1 MLLPTSQLS
10 HVHSL
15 GELSLLTTPS
25 HVQNLHLLRYTFVTV
40 THYSQMHRLIP
51 QHTKQ

>member
-15 GELSLLTTPS
+15 EELSLLTTPS
-25 HVQNLHLLRYTFVTV
+25 HVQNLHLLRYTSV

>member
-15 GELSLLTTPS
+15 EGLSLLTTPS
-25 HVQNLHLLRYTFVTV
+25 HVQNLHLLRYTFDTV
-40 THYSQMHRLIP
+40 THYSQMHHLIP
-51 QHTKQ
+51 QHSKQ